1 MSSPAN
7 EIGRTVISRGLNLGQ
22 TTNDSRAVQRDQR
35 QGPAGIMND
44 VSELVQI
51 EALETA
57 IFVAEVA
64 GHR

>member
-1 MSSPAN
+1 
-7 EIGRTVISRGLNLGQ
+7 
-22 TTNDSRAVQRDQR
+22 
-35 QGPAGIMND
+35 MND